1 MFHTYHH
8 RRARMDFNLGFL
20 CSWESYWLIKLK
32 AFVQESN
39 ICLVLCTKTDA
50 ICTRIVLVITHAV
63 IPIRWDSLTAS
74 RQPFRWFTWN
84 TNLLIWSWS
93 CNAMTY
99 SLDIPQSW
107 IRTENIYRLHRPLI
121 SFNAIIICL
130 PSSADCNFLYIR
142 LGLPLFYVYVKYI
155 HLLQACYVS
164 LSSFLICINLHNIYN
179 PGFTAQ
185 YVQWS
190 LYFKTTHGVLKT

>member
-1 MFHTYHH
+1 
-8 RRARMDFNLGFL
+8 MDFNLGFL
-20 CSWESYWLIKLK
+20 CSWENYWLIKLK
-32 AFVQESN
+32 AFVQESDT
-39 ICLVLCTKTDA
+39 CLVLCTKTDA

-107 IRTENIYRLHRPLI
+107 IRTENIYRQVIPGI
-121 SFNAIIICL
+121 TAS
-130 PSSADCNFLYIR
+130 PSTYVFQCYNNMSTQLCRLQLSVYKAWITTVLCILYM
-142 LGLPLFYVYVKYI
+142 
-155 HLLQACYVS
+155 
-164 LSSFLICINLHNIYN
+164 
-179 PGFTAQ
+179 
-185 YVQWS
+185 
-190 LYFKTTHGVLKT
+190 